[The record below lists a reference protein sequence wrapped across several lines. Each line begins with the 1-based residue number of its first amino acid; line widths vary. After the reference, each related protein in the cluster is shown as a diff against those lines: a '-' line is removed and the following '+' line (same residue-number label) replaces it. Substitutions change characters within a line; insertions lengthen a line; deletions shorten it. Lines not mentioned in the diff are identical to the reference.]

1 MYSVLKTLA
10 YITTALALVACGGS
24 ASGHPGDNGETAVDV
39 EGQVVEADS
48 PKAAENILPYSDESI
63 REHVVMDH
71 GKRAVRSDAD
81 DPIKHPELVKNKQN
95 LFIVMSKKDFYL
107 YVYEAQGK
115 DTVLIARYD
124 CCFSLK
130 KGQKERKGDMK
141 TPHCTMKNPFKISQ
155 LADASTWHHDF
166 GDGRGN
172 IKAYGDYFLRL
183 VTPGHSGIG
192 IHGSTNNRESVPG
205 RASEGC
211 IRLKDED
218 IVDLRKNY
226 AFVGMKVVIKS
237 ENTDDYPFEI
247 RAMKKQDVKRK
258 RHFDP
263 KKTLTNEQI
272 QKATTETFSPK
283 TGGDERAEMEQ
294 EIQKMTENIPVDD
307 GNDQAAADKS
317 EVPSGLANNMT
328 AEEYAKVQ
336 KQQQSK
342 GKK

>member
-24 ASGHPGDNGETAVDV
+24 ASGHTGDSGETAVDV
-39 EGQVVEADS
+39 EGQVVEMDS
-48 PKAAENILPYSDESI
+48 PKAAENMLPYSDESI

-81 DPIKHPELVKNKQN
+81 ETIKHPELVKNKKN
-95 LFIVMSKKDFYL
+95 LFILMSKKDFYL

-141 TPHCTMKNPFKISQ
+141 TPHCTMKNPFSISQ
-155 LADASTWHHDF
+155 MADASTWHHDF

-172 IKAYGDYFLRL
+172 IKAYGDWFLRL

-226 AFVGMKVVIKS
+226 AFVGMKVIIKS
-237 ENTDDYPFEI
+237 EDTDDYPFEI
-247 RAMKKQDVKRK
+247 RAMKKQDIKRK
-258 RHFDP
+258 RHFNP

-283 TGGDERAEMEQ
+283 AGGGERAEIEQ
-294 EIQKMTENIPVDD
+294 EIREMTETIPVDD
-307 GNDQAAADKS
+307 GSDQAAADKKD
-317 EVPSGLANNMT
+317 VPSGLSNNMT
-328 AEEYAKVQ
+328 AEEYAKYQ
-336 KQQQSK
+336 KQQSK